1 MAVDEISYLTPEQR
15 AHFLDHGW
23 VRIPKA
29 VPKEHIELFTKDVWI
44 RLGYDKGDPATWEE
58 ERFRMPRHREMPW
71 PEFAPKAYGAM
82 CECVN
87 SRAIHFSNMKLCYA

>member
-1 MAVDEISYLTPEQR
+1 MTADKISYLTPEQR

-23 VRIPKA
+23 VRIPRA
-29 VPKEHIELFTKDVWI
+29 VPREHIELFTKDVWI
-44 RLGYDKGDPATWEE
+44 RLGYDKNDPSTWEE
-58 ERFRMPRHREMPW
+58 ERFRMPRHREMLW

-87 SRAIHFSNMKLCYA
+87 PTFRITSIWVVRR